1 MTTAKNDVFIGPPHP
16 SVWKT
21 LYIISDNQT
30 DAVRQ
35 RNVKNELTILRTIII
50 VKFNYKVI

>member
-50 VKFNYKVI
+50 VKFNYKLI